1 MTQIKRITLLLCF
14 LASSTLLST
23 GCSAGR
29 PFPGKSVQWKEH
41 SFIAGGCERQPQTFS
56 PTGLKVTDDATY
68 LMIRVD
74 GYEPPRS
81 YDDVEVEVESRR
93 QAFQR
98 RIDTWSIILN
108 NDSLDSREIMF
119 MPGSEGTRCSDA
131 FAKFRERR
139 GVLEVA
145 FPLQIVATTPVQVR
159 VERRMLFYNDGVE
172 QTRAVYSLPAGGWSV
187 YHSPNL
193 PVDTRTPS
201 IERVELTDLFSQS
214 AIITWQSS
222 KRITGRIEL
231 AEDGEK
237 LRTICDID
245 LLRDAHQVE
254 LRQLHPDTAY
264 RYRIT
269 GFDLAGNPA
278 QPATGEF
285 RTAVDSIPYETSGE
299 FNVPWREVE
308 LTAAGPQVAIPGGVS
323 GIWAAAGTRTV
334 CKLNRE
340 ASPGLYKLSIC
351 LWNDADA
358 QPIDIRTGR
367 SRERPFHTKTVAT
380 IPAFADEK
388 LHHYEI
394 LLRTPAPFDR
404 IIFATRTGHS
414 GPITSI
420 RLYEMSERLARPA
433 R

>member
-1 MTQIKRITLLLCF
+1 MLF
-14 LASSTLLST
+14 LASGTLLSA
-23 GCSAGR
+23 GCSAGGS
-29 PFPGKSVQWKEH
+29 FPGRTVRWKEH
-41 SFIAGGCERQPQTFS
+41 NFVAGGPSSRRSSNFS
-56 PTGLKVTDDATY
+56 PAGLKVTDDANY
-68 LMIRVD
+68 LLIRVD

-81 YDDVEVEVESRR
+81 YDNIQIEVEGSR

-98 RIDTWSIILN
+98 RIDTWSIILD
-108 NDSLDSREIMF
+108 NDSLDSREIVF
-119 MPGSEGTRCSDA
+119 MPGKEGTRCSEV
-131 FAKFRERR
+131 FANFRERN
-139 GVLEVA
+139 GILEVA
-145 FPLQIVATTPVQVR
+145 FPLQIIATTPVQVR

-172 QTRAVYSLPAGGWSV
+172 QTRAVYSLPAEGWSV

-193 PVDTRTPS
+193 HVDTRTPS
-201 IERVELTDLFSQS
+201 IDKVELTDLFSRS

-222 KRITGRIEL
+222 KRITAKLEL
-231 AEDGEK
+231 AEGGEQ
-237 LRTICDID
+237 LRTICNID
-245 LLRDAHQVE
+245 SLRNAHQVE
-254 LRQLHPDTAY
+254 LKQLLPDTDY

-269 GFDLAGNPA
+269 GFDLRGIPA
-278 QPATGEF
+278 QPATGKF
-285 RTAVDSIPYETSGE
+285 RTAVDSIPYETSDE
-299 FNVPWREVE
+299 FRAGWREVE
-308 LTAAGPQVAIPGGVS
+308 LTAAGPQGVIPGGVS

-340 ASPGLYKLSIC
+340 VSPGLYKLSIC
-351 LWNDADA
+351 LWNNADA
-358 QPIDIRTGR
+358 QPIDIRAGR

-414 GPITSI
+414 GPVTSI
-420 RLYEMSERLARPA
+420 RLFEMSERVARPV